1 MTQVKLSYSSDWAY
15 IYDIL
20 LCSKAL
26 LHSKASKKL
35 KDVMRSIS
43 TKLNHRYLLLPELEP
58 EVMKVDPE
66 IVKKI
71 PTFELLK
78 NLFDD
83 IPYKMLGVNCISMTL
98 FTVYYMTAQV
108 EELMT
113 QVESI
118 DSAVQFS
125 IPTLSSN
132 TKYTSNIYDFF
143 TNYEFLTNQIDP
155 GPWTSLI

>member
-58 EVMKVDPE
+58 EVMKVDPDHIE

-98 FTVYYMTAQV
+98 FTVYYMTGKIISYKYIPGYNLLFPP
-108 EELMT
+108 EEH
-113 QVESI
+113 
-118 DSAVQFS
+118 
-125 IPTLSSN
+125 TLNS
-132 TKYTSNIYDFF
+132 YLDFYF
-143 TNYEFLTNQIDP
+143 KPEYSTVKLK
-155 GPWTSLI
+155 